1 MERTS
6 NEYPI
11 CLQPELLD
19 RDTII
24 QVLTERQ
31 LKLKNLNSLS
41 REELIVIYKSYV
53 LPLPQRTKSNAET
66 SHKHDNANDN
76 NHVTKKLKVDHFE
89 SNNKE
94 SRKRNGHGLSE
105 GDVTNIKRKRQKITW
120 P

>member
-1 MERTS
+1 M
-6 NEYPI
+6 
-11 CLQPELLD
+11 
-19 RDTII
+19 
-24 QVLTERQ
+24 
-31 LKLKNLNSLS
+31 
-41 REELIVIYKSYV
+41 IVIYKSYV

-105 GDVTNIKRKRQKITW
+105 VSNNIHKYIIIMLVINIFFLINK
-120 P
+120 